1 MLKVVR
7 SIINSVQFKNT
18 HRQSSKHFIRQRIL
32 TFPIMVLL
40 LLQKGSR
47 SLQLVLNEFIHIKL
61 PEITLT
67 NGAFTK
73 ARKKF
78 KYTAFIEL
86 NQAAIV
92 DVMYSEGDY
101 ETYKGHRVLAVDGS
115 KILLPNTQDVIDEFG
130 TIKYS
135 NGSQHKHKAEGEHA
149 YSLASVLYD
158 VLNNVAIDA
167 TLAHA
172 KAYEVDL
179 AVAHLKKTQANDL
192 LIFDRNYPSFR
203 MIATLIQENREC
215 LIRCSKS
222 SFIAARKML
231 KGEGEDSQIIQLKV
245 HHSKLKEIRQLG
257 LPETLTVRFV
267 RVLLET
273 GEYEVLVTTLVDEKK
288 YPTID
293 FKDIYWLRWGIETFY
308 GTLKNRLGL
317 ENFSGLTAEAVKQD
331 FHASVFLTGMETLL
345 TADAEETLA
354 QKKVKN
360 PQQVNKAVSF
370 HTIKHQAIEIL
381 FGEGDVD
388 HLLERLTQL
397 FMQNPTVVREGRNPP
412 RKKASSRKALDFHKR
427 RRKHCY

>member
-1 MLKVVR
+1 MVR
-7 SIINSVQFKNT
+7 SIISSEKFKNT
-18 HRQSSKHFIRQRIL
+18 HRQSNKHFIRQRIL
-32 TFPIMVLL
+32 TFPIMILL

-47 SLQLVLNEFIHIKL
+47 SLQLVLNEFINVKL

-67 NGAFTK
+67 NGAFSK
-73 ARKKF
+73 ARKRL

-86 NQAAIV
+86 NQSAIV
-92 DVMYSEGDY
+92 DIMYADGDY
-101 ETYKGHRVLAVDGS
+101 KTYKGHRVLGVDGS

-135 NGSQHKHKAEGEHA
+135 NGSQHKHKVEGKHA

-167 TLAHA
+167 VLAHA

-179 AVAHLKKTQANDL
+179 AVGHLKKTQANDL

-203 MIATLIQENREC
+203 MIATLIQENRDC

-222 SFIAARKML
+222 SFVTARKML

-293 FKDIYWLRWGIETFY
+293 FKEIYWLRWGIETFY

-360 PQQVNKAVSF
+360 SQQVNKAVSF

-397 FMQNPTVVREGRNPP
+397 FLQNPTVVREGRNPP
-412 RKKASSRKALDFHKR
+412 RKNASSRKALDFHKR